1 MTRPENKN
9 WGYLLIGASALAL
22 AACGGGG
29 GDQTTA
35 DTTPAADPAP
45 VEDVTDTLVET
56 AEETVDEVADEV
68 EAAAAD
74 TVEETTD
81 AMEEVVEDATDVVEE
96 AVEEATDAATEA
108 VEDAA
113 EPVEEA
119 AAETTDLISA
129 ELIAEYEA
137 LTGDPRQGERVFVAC
152 RTCHVVV
159 EGRNQV
165 GPSLY
170 GIIGRE
176 AGTVE
181 RFRYSPAN
189 QNSGIT
195 WSEPMMYAYLENPRA
210 FIPGTI
216 MAYAGM
222 RSPQDR
228 ADVIAYIKQES
239 GQ

>member
-1 MTRPENKN
+1 MTRVGNKG

-45 VEDVTDTLVET
+45 VENVTDTVVET
-56 AEETVDEVADEV
+56 AETAAGDV
-68 EAAAAD
+68 EAAATD
-74 TVEETTD
+74 MVEETTD
-81 AMEEVVEDATDVVEE
+81 AVEEIVEDATDVVEE
-96 AVEEATDAATEA
+96 TVEDVTEAATDAVEEVTEA
-108 VEDAA
+108 
-113 EPVEEA
+113 VEEA
-119 AAETTDLISA
+119 AAGASDLISA
-129 ELIAEYEA
+129 EVIAEYEA

-195 WSEPMMYAYLENPRA
+195 WTEPVMYAYLENPRA